1 MSERDVAVE
10 RRQPNYVL
18 IWAALVAALGVSV
31 LVGEMTV
38 PVIAV
43 VLIFSIA
50 VVKAYMVMAYFMHI
64 RFEPLYVTLILGS
77 AVLCLYFL
85 FFGLVPDI
93 VHGPITS

>member
-1 MSERDVAVE
+1 MPQQDVAIE

-18 IWAALVAALGVSV
+18 IWALLVAALGLSM
-31 LVGEMTV
+31 LVGEMGL

-43 VLIFSIA
+43 VLIFTIA

-77 AVLCLYFL
+77 AVVCLYFL

>member
-1 MSERDVAVE
+1 MSQQDVAIE

-18 IWAALVAALGVSV
+18 IWALLVAALGMSM
-31 LVGEMTV
+31 LVGEMGV

-43 VLIFSIA
+43 VLIFTIA

-77 AVLCLYFL
+77 AVVCLCFL